1 MIRRSFRWGLFLGLL
16 GGVAATLM
24 KVLQSKR
31 EPLPEPV
38 VFTPTPV
45 PEPAPARGPEPVAD
59 EPLPAPTPVKKSAP
73 KAKAK
78 PKAATTPWVEPV
90 EGGCPDSHPVKA
102 KLSSGIFHL
111 PGGFAYPRTRPDRC
125 YIDAAA
131 AESDGLRPAKR

>member
-1 MIRRSFRWGLFLGLL
+1 MIRRSFRWGLLLGLL
-16 GGVAATLM
+16 GGVAVTVM

-45 PEPAPARGPEPVAD
+45 PDPTPAPEPVAD
-59 EPLPAPTPVKKSAP
+59 ETLPAPAP
-73 KAKAK
+73 IKRAPAGPK
-78 PKAATTPWVEPV
+78 PAGTSTPWVEPV
-90 EGGCPDSHPVKA
+90 DGGCPGSHPVKA

-111 PGGFAYPRTRPDRC
+111 PTGFNYARTRPDRC

-131 AESDGLRPAKR
+131 AEADGLRPSKR